1 MWKGEA
7 ATRDGEKSEKR
18 DDDGACG
25 RAREREKD
33 GERREEEEEKEEQEE
48 DEERAVKDVVRDHCI
63 ATADSVED
71 PEIPQRY
78 AADAKRCAV
87 STL

>member
-1 MWKGEA
+1 ME
-7 ATRDGEKSEKR
+7 R
-18 DDDGACG
+18 
-25 RAREREKD
+25 RARREMTTVHGKREREKERKTERE

>member
-1 MWKGEA
+1 MTTVHAG
-7 ATRDGEKSEKR
+7 
-18 DDDGACG
+18 
-25 RAREREKD
+25 EREKERKTERE

-78 AADAKRCAV
+78 GHGRKTVRDV
-87 STL
+87 DFIGDV

>member
-1 MWKGEA
+1 ME
-7 ATRDGEKSEKR
+7 R
-18 DDDGACG
+18 
-25 RAREREKD
+25 RARREMTTVHAGEREKERETD
-33 GERREEEEEKEEQEE
+33 RERREEEEEKEEQEE

-78 AADAKRCAV
+78 ATDAKRRAV